1 MNQNEVLLSG
11 ETGPVGSIGAGP
23 AERIQSEQET
33 ALEEQT
39 ETGTASTEQTD
50 PAFRWDKIAT
60 WPPDVAI
67 FFIVAG
73 TALCLLRSSSCG
85 SGRRDTC
92 TGTFFSSSYPCL
104 FCAFSCT
111 EAAAENSDP
120 FFELNP
126 GGAGRRTEHAES
138 GIDRM
143 RKH

>member
-1 MNQNEVLLSG
+1 MQESEKKTMNQNEVLLSG

-73 TALCLLRSSSCG
+73 TALCLLRV
-85 SGRRDTC
+85 RRTQFELWFGK
-92 TGTFFSSSYPCL
+92 TGYLYGNILLLVISLFVLCL
-104 FCAFSCT
+104 FLYRGCRGEF
-111 EAAAENSDP
+111 
-120 FFELNP
+120 
-126 GGAGRRTEHAES
+126 
-138 GIDRM
+138 
-143 RKH
+143 